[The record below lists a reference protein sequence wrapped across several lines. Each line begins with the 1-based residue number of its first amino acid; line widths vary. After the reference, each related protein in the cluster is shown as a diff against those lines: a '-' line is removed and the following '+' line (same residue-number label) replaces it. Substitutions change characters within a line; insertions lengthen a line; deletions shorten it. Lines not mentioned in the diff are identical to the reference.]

1 MVWKKRGRANS
12 CEVCYGA
19 VIVKNNIRSREK
31 IELDWIG
38 RWKNS
43 RRNVKQ
49 KEPWDGMHNA
59 EKEEEPG
66 LKMEIKRDA
75 TVIGCGAEN

>member
-1 MVWKKRGRANS
+1 MEEQPKKRKADWIGLDCNGRWMNS
-12 CEVCYGA
+12 RSKA
-19 VIVKNNIRSREK
+19 DWIR
-31 IELDWIG
+31 LDWNG

-75 TVIGCGAEN
+75 TVVGCGAEN